1 MRECQRVCSYAAR
14 FKNTTAGPKK
24 WVRSQRAAADGAA
37 AAKQTR
43 ASRTCP
49 LSTGPQSERE
59 RPKTSPSHWP
69 PINPPIDKY
78 NIIRGCVYQ
87 KSRGGESGDFN
98 AGFCS
103 RKEAP
108 TNSSALR
115 FASPSAPYHTRNVPD
130 GNLSRFLRSAI
141 QVDRPEIACIAHGA
155 IISALVRYRRC
166 ELFRRRTQSANTR
179 AQKATGGWRNN
190 LFLRFLFLP
199 DREY

>member
-1 MRECQRVCSYAAR
+1 M
-14 FKNTTAGPKK
+14 
-24 WVRSQRAAADGAA
+24 RSQRAAADGAA

-115 FASPSAPYHTRNVPD
+115 HLQLHTTREMCPMGISRDSSAVPSRLIDLKSPA
-130 GNLSRFLRSAI
+130 LR
-141 QVDRPEIACIAHGA
+141 
-155 IISALVRYRRC
+155 
-166 ELFRRRTQSANTR
+166 
-179 AQKATGGWRNN
+179 TGR
-190 LFLRFLFLP
+190 LFLHLCDFVGVSFFAGAHKAQTLEHKKQQVVDGIIFF
-199 DREY
+199 